1 MIEIEEKAVP
11 VIVDIKGGEV
21 TANITPAHDV
31 SVTVGE
37 SAVLEAT
44 AAVNYIK
51 SGEAEIDAY
60 VNSVSKPQIVSY
72 IEDVAEPLAEQI
84 VSEKAEPLI
93 NTYVSTSVL
102 PNINDVVSD
111 KINEFNDNA
120 VTQTELF
127 DDNAATAIAQATASA
142 TNAANNAQLAMDWAT
157 KASIPVEG
165 DLYSAKYYANK
176 AGLSAGVSVNCA
188 NDAANYTEYAA
199 TSATAAEQYKR
210 SAAASATTAANE
222 ANLAEQW
229 AVKMDGKID
238 NVDYSAK
245 YYAAQAEEAAAGV
258 GNPANRDLSNLTATG
273 EAKFTAKQD
282 VISDLSTIRSG
293 ATAGATAV
301 QPADLAN
308 YVDTSTNQT
317 ISGAKTFTR
326 YTRIQTTGLV
336 TGLVAQN
343 TDIEKGTAPSSNTE
357 CRFYWHDKNS
367 YTVNDRIGG
376 FTTIYK
382 TTGAICTTMQAFKP
396 APGDSTRAEIYVEYP
411 VSGNPYTY
419 APDPTDTYADTN
431 GTQIATTG
439 WTATNFVNTT
449 GDQTINGLI
458 TFTNNPIVYRGNPYL
473 LLSSSSLTK
482 GTNPSGSSIN
492 SVVAFTGNDKG
503 TASASS
509 LGRFAFQVATNGT
522 VFTQMR
528 CYKNEASSTTAV
540 YFSLYY
546 PTSDSAYAETSAYLR
561 PSGDNSLNLGDSSHR
576 WKQLYA
582 GTTTI
587 STSDE
592 RLKQGIEAIPDAV
605 LDAWGEVDFYRYK
618 FNDAVAEKGFDNARY
633 HTGMVA
639 QRIERIFAEHGLN
652 AFDYGLLCFDEW
664 QAEPEVR
671 DEENEII
678 KPAVAAGDRYSLRYE
693 ECLCMEAA
701 YQRRRADRIEARL
714 AALEAR
720 L

>member
-31 SVTVGE
+31 SITVGE
-37 SAVLEAT
+37 SATLEAT

-51 SGEAEIDAY
+51 SGEAEINAY
-60 VNSVSKPQIVSY
+60 ATAKIAEYNANASAKTTAYNTNATSKTDDYNENHDEKLLVY
-72 IEDVAEPLAEQI
+72 NDNADGKVADFDNNA
-84 VSEKAEPLI
+84 
-93 NTYVSTSVL
+93 
-102 PNINDVVSD
+102 SD
-111 KINEFNDNA
+111 KTSAFNENAENQFDDYNANASNKLNAYNQNASDKTAAYNQNAAAQTTAFNDNA
-120 VTQTELF
+120 TIKQ
-127 DDNAATAIAQATASA
+127 AAVDASA
-142 TNAANNAQLAMDWAT
+142 NA
-157 KASIPVEG
+157 
-165 DLYSAKYYANK
+165 
-176 AGLSAGVSVNCA
+176 
-188 NDAANYTEYAA
+188 
-199 TSATAAEQYKR
+199 
-210 SAAASATTAANE
+210 AAASATTAQN
-222 ANLAEQW
+222 W
-229 AVKMDGKID
+229 AIKMDGKID

-293 ATAGATAV
+293 AAAGATAV
-301 QPADLAN
+301 QPAALAN
-308 YVDTSTNQT
+308 YVDTSTDQT
-317 ISGAKTFTR
+317 IGGVKTFTNDTIVIKNMGYAYSETPAANQYSQWR
-326 YTRIQTTGLV
+326 WT
-336 TGLVAQN
+336 
-343 TDIEKGTAPSSNTE
+343 
-357 CRFYWHDKNS
+357 DKNDNWIS
-367 YTVNDRIGG
+367 QFYSALYTNGNARTAMSLKNKSGSSALLG
-376 FTTIYK
+376 LLYNGSGEFYTE
-382 TTGAICTTMQAFKP
+382 
-396 APGDSTRAEIYVEYP
+396 APT
-411 VSGNPYTY
+411 
-419 APDPTDTYADTN
+419 PTDTTTTS

-439 WTATNFVNTT
+439 WVNTT
-449 GDQTINGLI
+449 GNNVVHKTGNETIAGTKTFSSTISGSIDGNAATVTNGVYTDTDQTISGQK
-458 TFTNNPIVYRGNPYL
+458 TFNNPIVYRGNPYL

-592 RLKQGIEAIPDAV
+592 RLKQGIETIPDAV
-605 LDAWGEVDFYRYK
+605 LDAWGEVEFYRYK
-618 FNDAVAEKGFDNARY
+618 FNDSVAEKGFDNARY

-701 YQRRRADRIEARL
+701 YQRRRADRIEKRL
-714 AALEAR
+714 NALEAR
-720 L
+720 AE